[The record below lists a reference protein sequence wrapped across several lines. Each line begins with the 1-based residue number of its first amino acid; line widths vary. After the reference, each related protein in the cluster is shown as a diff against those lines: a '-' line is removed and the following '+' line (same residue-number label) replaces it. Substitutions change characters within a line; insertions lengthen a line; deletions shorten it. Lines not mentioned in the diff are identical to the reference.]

1 MKADT
6 HQTPF
11 TSELLSP
18 AGTLKN
24 MEYAFAYGADAV
36 YAGQPRYS
44 LRVRNNEF
52 DEETLEKGIKR
63 AHALGK
69 KFYVVSNIAAH
80 NSKIKTYM
88 KDIAPIIAMQ
98 PDALIMSDPG
108 LISMVHEAYPEQE
121 IHLSVQSNAVNWATV
136 KFWYKQGVSRVVLS
150 RELSMQEIREIR
162 DAVPEMEIEVFVH
175 GALCIAYSGR
185 CLLSGY
191 INKRDANQGTC
202 TNACRWNYNTYDAK
216 EDVSGDI
223 VGVEKITVAN
233 ISNITDLTELTGSAF
248 AASFEDDIEPTL
260 GVGKPT
266 DKMMLLEEEGRPGEF
281 MPAFEDEHG
290 TYIMNSKDLRAVEL
304 IPEMVQMGIHSLK
317 IEGRTK
323 SHYYVAR
330 TAQVYRK
337 AIDDAAAGKPFDT
350 NLLADLESLA
360 SRGYTEGFLRRHVHS
375 EYQNYEYGVS
385 KSDRQRFVGEV
396 VAVGERDGQ
405 EYLEIDVKN
414 KFCVGDSIEIMSP
427 VGNVTLVLPEMRDKH
442 DVPVDCALGSGWL
455 VRIPNPFK
463 DVAEEVLKFGLV
475 MRNESWGGDVKRDA
489 AAKKVKVEQ
498 DAKDLEI
505 RAAAKQQPNAL
516 HS

>member
-6 HQTPF
+6 PSSV

-52 DEETLEKGIKR
+52 DEENLAKGINR
-63 AHALGK
+63 AHELGK

-80 NSKIKTYM
+80 NSKVNTYM
-88 KDIAPIIAMQ
+88 KDIAPIIAMK

-108 LISMVHEAYPEQE
+108 LIAMVHEKYPEQE

-136 KFWYKQGVSRVVLS
+136 KFWYQNGVRRVVLS

-162 DAVPEMEIEVFVH
+162 EKVPEMELEVFVH

-202 TNACRWNYNTYDAK
+202 TNACRWNYNTYEAK
-216 EDVSGDI
+216 EDITGDA
-223 VGVEKITVAN
+223 VGVQKEVPESITKHEVN
-233 ISNITDLTELTGSAF
+233 ITELTSTP
-248 AASFEDDIEPTL
+248 EPTL
-260 GVGKPT
+260 GEGAT
-266 DKMMLLEEEGRPGEF
+266 TERMMLLEEQGRPGEL

-304 IPEMVQMGIHSLK
+304 IPEMVEMGVHSLK

-323 SHYYVAR
+323 SHFYVAR

-337 AIDDAAAGKPFDT
+337 AIDDALAGKPFDR
-350 NLLADLESLA
+350 NLLLDLESLA

-385 KSDRQRFVGEV
+385 KSERQRFVGEV
-396 VAVGERDGQ
+396 IAVGEREG
-405 EYLEIDVKN
+405 ESYLEIDVKN
-414 KFCVGDSIEIMSP
+414 KFCIGDSLEVMTP
-427 VGNVTLVLPEMRDKH
+427 VGNVSLVLTEMRTQH
-442 DVPVDCALGSGWL
+442 DEAVNCALGSGWI

-463 DVAEEVLKFGLV
+463 DLSEAVLKFALI
-475 MRNESWGGDVKRDA
+475 MRNEAWGGDVTRDSA
-489 AAKKVKVEQ
+489 ARKTKQQQ
-498 DAKDLEI
+498 DAKDSKN
-505 RAAAKQQPNAL
+505 RNATKAKG
-516 HS
+516 

>member
-1 MKADT
+1 MKAENF
-6 HQTPF
+6 TP
-11 TSELLSP
+11 ELLSP
-18 AGTLKN
+18 AGTYKN

-63 AHALGK
+63 AHELGK

-80 NSKIKTYM
+80 NAKIKTYM
-88 KDIAPIIAMQ
+88 RDIAPIIAMK

-108 LISMVHEAYPEQE
+108 LIAMVRAEYPEQE

-136 KFWYKQGVSRVVLS
+136 KFWYDQGITRVVLS
-150 RELSMQEIREIR
+150 RELSIQEIREIGE
-162 DAVPEMEIEVFVH
+162 AVPGMELEVFVH

-202 TNACRWNYNTYDAK
+202 TNACRWNYNTYEGK
-216 EDVSGDI
+216 EDEAGDI
-223 VGVEKITVAN
+223 VGIPVDKVA
-233 ISNITDLTELTGSAF
+233 NITDLTIES
-248 AASFEDDIEPTL
+248 SDSIQPEPTL
-260 GVGKPT
+260 GEGKPT
-266 DKMMLLEEEGRPGEF
+266 DEVMLLEEEGRPGEY

-304 IPEMVQMGIHSLK
+304 IPELVEMGVDSLK

-330 TAQVYRK
+330 TAQAYRK

-350 NLLADLESLA
+350 SLLGELESLA

-396 VAVGERDGQ
+396 IDVIERDGQ
-405 EYLEIDVKN
+405 SLLEIDVKN
-414 KFCVGDSIEIMSP
+414 KFCLGDSIELMTP
-427 VGNVTLVLPEMRDKH
+427 AGNVTLKLAEMQDHHDK
-442 DVPVDCALGSGWL
+442 PVECALGSGWV

-463 DVAEEVLKFGLV
+463 DLEVETLKFGLV
-475 MRNESWGGDVKRDA
+475 MRNEAWGGDMKRDA
-489 AAKKVKVEQ
+489 AARE
-498 DAKDLEI
+498 AKE
-505 RAAAKQQPNAL
+505 AAKV
-516 HS
+516 